1 MSAMRS
7 IKFSARGASFMA
19 GFPHA
24 ELNRIIAERAQPVN
38 GCSDWHRAST

>member
-1 MSAMRS
+1 MRS

-24 ELNRIIAERAQPVN
+24 EPSRIIAERALAVN
-38 GCSDWHRAST
+38 ARSDWHRISA